1 VIDHLLE
8 GSAGPPALLVQK
20 TRNIV
25 IQGKS
30 GSHIMMPNV

>member
-8 GSAGPPALLVQK
+8 RTAGPSTLLVQEP
-20 TRNIV
+20 RNIV

-30 GSHIMMPNV
+30 GSHIMMLLP